1 MTFKVQKTE
10 NTGIVYADPSDPDLT
25 VRLKHSAQA
34 KSLNGVSVTNQVTEV
49 IVNDSTNISIGGVG
63 AVDALS
69 IRVRVSGSLAAT
81 ARKKALITALMA
93 TLGAWQDEDVFSGFN
108 PVTVPVAPVSV

>member
-10 NTGIVYADPSDPDLT
+10 NTGIVYANPADPDNT
-25 VRLKHSAQA
+25 VRLKHANQA

-49 IVNDSTNISIGGVG
+49 IVNDSADITVGGVN

-69 IRVRVSGSLAAT
+69 IRVRISGSLQAT
-81 ARKKALITALMA
+81 ARKKALLIALMS
-93 TLGAWQDEDVFSGFN
+93 TLTTWSEEDVLKGFN
-108 PVTVPVAPVSV
+108 PSSVPSLPV

>member
-10 NTGIVYADPSDPDLT
+10 NTGIVYANPADPDNT
-25 VRLKHSAQA
+25 VRIKHASQA

-49 IVNDSTNISIGGVG
+49 IVNDSADITVGGTA

-69 IRVRVSGSLAAT
+69 IRVRISGSLQAT
-81 ARKKALITALMA
+81 DRKKALLSALIT
-93 TLGAWQDEDVFSGFN
+93 TLNTWTNEDVLKGFN
-108 PVTVPVAPVSV
+108 PQSVPALPV